1 METNYTKQGEINMN
15 IKKAKRDVETIREI
29 FMDLTNDPSDEELL
43 EELDYFLKELQLDV
57 YYLN

>member
-1 METNYTKQGEINMN
+1 MN
-15 IKKAKRDVETIREI
+15 IKKARRDVETLREI
-29 FMDLTNDPSDEELL
+29 FMDLADDPSDEELL